1 MAWLRRN
8 AKTVV
13 GVLVILIL
21 IEAVLAW
28 YLIQQFRENYLSGDE
43 ALQIALTDA
52 GLQRGDVRGVDI
64 DLETERGTAWYEIEF
79 ELGDASGTAYAYHVD
94 AETGAILSIRA
105 NE

>member
-28 YLIQQFRENYLSGDE
+28 YLIEQFRENYLSGDE

-52 GLQRGDVRGVDI
+52 CVQRDDVRGVDI

-79 ELGDASGTAYAYHVD
+79 ALKNAPGATYAYHVD

>member
-1 MAWLRRN
+1 MAWLKRN

-52 GLQRGDVRGVDI
+52 DLSKDEVEDIDI
-64 DLETERGTAWYEIEF
+64 DLETEHGTAWYKVEF
-79 ELGDASGTAYAYHVD
+79 EVEKDTKIAYEYQID
-94 AETGAILSIRA
+94 AENGTILSARFK
-105 NE
+105 